1 MEIKVKTKG
10 HGDIINIMP
19 EVKKALKEE
28 GIKEGILL
36 VFVKSTTSSI
46 IICEDE
52 KGIKK
57 DLLSEMEEIVPEGAN
72 YEHNRT
78 LGDGNA
84 HSHLKAEFLGCFQV
98 VPVKDGELDLGTWQ
112 NIMLV
117 DWDNKPRER
126 EIVIKRI

>member
-1 MEIKVKTKG
+1 MTIQVKTKG

-19 EVKKALKEE
+19 QVKKALKEE
-28 GIKEGILL
+28 GIKEGALL
-36 VFVKSTTSSI
+36 IFVKSTTSSI

-57 DLLSEMEEIVPEGAN
+57 DLLSKMEEVVPEGGQ
-72 YEHNRT
+72 YEHDKAW
-78 LGDGNA
+78 GDGNGF
-84 HSHLKAEFLGCFQV
+84 SHLRAELIGCFQV
-98 VPVKDGELDLGTWQ
+98 VPVKQGKLDLGTWQ

-126 EIVIKRI
+126 EIVIKAM